1 MPRSVYFSQGAQ
13 SEQNLVEDL
22 VVEALKIY
30 GFDLL
35 YIPRVLVSRDMILN
49 ESIES
54 KFDSAYMIEMYIEN
68 TEGFGGDGIFM
79 SKFGLQI
86 SEEATFV
93 VSRRQWE
100 KLVGL
105 FNNGIIS
112 GRPAEGDLIYFP
124 MTKSFFEIKFVD
136 HQKPFYQLT
145 NVPVYKLQCSLFQYN
160 NETLDTGNKDVDSLD
175 LQFSTETW
183 MDIAGG
189 TERFELGEKVKQV
202 LIPATVTDPAVEIYG
217 KVLKY
222 QKTGE
227 GSQLSVAI
235 GDLSSSS
242 GKFEKFR
249 VSTGANDKLESLST
263 DRAWT
268 ITKIY
273 DIDEPEDTNRTF
285 IGNNQQAQNNAFE
298 VEGNAVIDFTEEN
311 PFGDPNQL

>member
-22 VVEALKIY
+22 VIEALKIY
-30 GFDLL
+30 GFELM
-35 YIPRVLVSRDMILN
+35 YIPRTLVTRDMILN

-68 TEGFGGDGIFM
+68 IEGFEGDGIFM

-86 SEEATFV
+86 REQATFV

-105 FNNGIIS
+105 WNNGIIS
-112 GRPAEGDLIYFP
+112 GRPAEGDLLYFP
-124 MTKSFFEIKFVD
+124 LTKSFFEIKFVE

-145 NVPVYKLQCSLFQYN
+145 NVPVYKLQCSLFEYN
-160 NETLDTGNKDVDSLD
+160 NETVDTGNKDVDSID

-183 MDIAGG
+183 LTISGG
-189 TERFELGEKVKQV
+189 ASRFELGELVKQV
-202 LIPATVTDPAVEIYG
+202 LVPATTGEPAVEIYG

-222 QKTGE
+222 MLDDGDLK
-227 GSQLSVAI
+227 VAI

-249 VSTGANDKLESLST
+249 LSTGSADRLESRETSLKWS
-263 DRAWT
+263 
-268 ITKIY
+268 ITKVF
-273 DIDEPEDTNRTF
+273 DIDEPEATNMTF
-285 IGNNQQAQNNAFE
+285 TGNNRQAQNNAFE
-298 VEGNAVIDFTEEN
+298 IEGNAVIDFSESN